1 MQAEIDAALPPEL
14 LRQPVMPL
22 VALHGAADIHA
33 ALAKH
38 MPLIRAVDM
47 QQLPAASA
55 KPRRATY
62 ENYQPA
68 GVLKKR
74 WLRKHVLES
83 AAAIAALVPWC
94 PADEGDSFAAVIERI
109 NAARQVARRPGVLV
123 VVVVVA
129 TGKVPDD
136 VDQRY
141 AQLHRTAELD
151 GRLAALLVSEP
162 DFALRLGAERLQ
174 HMLME
179 AAWAYMDERNKLS
192 RSVMAHMQRPAQL
205 ALVVRHGIKLAF
217 HLEHRDRSAA
227 MKQYMSTY
235 NDLCELAGTVAADRH
250 PELKAIAEVLN
261 LKICLILL
269 QIVNVQEAQQQ
280 LLRHVATWRLC
291 VGPDGALFLHQAW
304 MARQHAL
311 FAQIVDDAL
320 ASSPAALSPL
330 SRVSRTT
337 NSAIHWE
344 AAANLVAARRLDVQT
359 VRALPPPMPGEAKG
373 QGEFW
378 GQPESGRERYTPAD
392 VHGAWTS
399 EKDLAHSEM
408 VLALLDRAQRSNAA
422 VGNHRRVCS
431 LKATQARTLFELARL
446 EDSKEVLLGL
456 LAPDCPL
463 IRDGWRVLEAQALEL
478 LLEVCRGLKQVREMV
493 ACSLRLIDSQVPL
506 AAAKKKTLQD
516 DLGLLVASFPLELP
530 AWSSLRLLVPSPA
543 VPNVGQLQEMSW
555 AKLETSLDLVGVN
568 PSLCP
573 QVATYAGT
581 FEREAY
587 SVGDSMAMRLVLE
600 GSLVLPIRLSSIRV
614 DFSDDRYTVLLCQQ
628 GEDLGHGEG
637 DVAEGDTRKGVH
649 KVVMET
655 LELKAKEPTVL
666 AVHVPAIKGSSA
678 LCVKNVTLRWGGG
691 ACCIL
696 LPTRPRFHQ
705 PADSQPGTPATGLG
719 TGEGGWG
726 VGVGGRGR
734 GAVGGR
740 WDVVRVAEAE
750 PDAVLAVT
758 CAGPALVGERH
769 RVVISV
775 KAKPGKVLK
784 AATLSLCATPDE
796 QVCVCVC
803 VYIHTYIHTYIHIH

>member
-1 MQAEIDAALPPEL
+1 MQAEVDAALPPEL

-47 QQLPAASA
+47 EQLPAASA
-55 KPRRATY
+55 KPRRTTY

-94 PADEGDSFAAVIERI
+94 PAEEGDGFDAVIERI
-109 NAARQVARRPGVLV
+109 NAARQVVRRQGVLV

-141 AQLHRTAELD
+141 AQLHRNAGLD

-179 AAWAYMDERNKLS
+179 AAWTFMEERNKFS
-192 RSVMAHMQRPAQL
+192 RSVMAHVQRPAQL

-280 LLRHVATWRLC
+280 LLRHAATWRLC
-291 VGPDGALFLHQAW
+291 VGPDGALFLHHAW

-320 ASSPAALSPL
+320 ASSPAALAPL
-330 SRVSRTT
+330 SRLSRTT
-337 NSAIHWE
+337 NSAMHWE
-344 AAANLVAARRLDVQT
+344 TAATLVASRRLDAQK
-359 VRALPPPMPGEAKG
+359 VRALPPPLPGETRG
-373 QGEFW
+373 EGEFW

-392 VHGAWTS
+392 VHKAWTS
-399 EKDLAHSEM
+399 EKDLAHNEM
-408 VLALLDRAQRSNAA
+408 MLVLIANAQRSNVA

-431 LKATQARTLFELARL
+431 LKATQARTLFELGRL
-446 EDSKEVLLGL
+446 VDCQVVLLEM

-463 IRDGWRVLEAQALEL
+463 VLERWRVLEAEALLL
-478 LLEVCRGLKQVREMV
+478 LLEVVRGLRLLREFV
-493 ACSLRLIDSQVPL
+493 ACSLRLIDSQVYIY
-506 AAAKKKTLQD
+506 
-516 DLGLLVASFPLELP
+516 
-530 AWSSLRLLVPSPA
+530 
-543 VPNVGQLQEMSW
+543 M
-555 AKLETSLDLVGVN
+555 
-568 PSLCP
+568 
-573 QVATYAGT
+573 
-581 FEREAY
+581 
-587 SVGDSMAMRLVLE
+587 
-600 GSLVLPIRLSSIRV
+600 
-614 DFSDDRYTVLLCQQ
+614 
-628 GEDLGHGEG
+628 
-637 DVAEGDTRKGVH
+637 
-649 KVVMET
+649 
-655 LELKAKEPTVL
+655 
-666 AVHVPAIKGSSA
+666 
-678 LCVKNVTLRWGGG
+678 
-691 ACCIL
+691 
-696 LPTRPRFHQ
+696 
-705 PADSQPGTPATGLG
+705 
-719 TGEGGWG
+719 
-726 VGVGGRGR
+726 
-734 GAVGGR
+734 
-740 WDVVRVAEAE
+740 
-750 PDAVLAVT
+750 
-758 CAGPALVGERH
+758 
-769 RVVISV
+769 
-775 KAKPGKVLK
+775 
-784 AATLSLCATPDE
+784 
-796 QVCVCVC
+796 CVCVRARAR
-803 VYIHTYIHTYIHIH
+803 VYTCMIYIYIYIYIYIGTP